1 MDQHQQMSR
10 HPKSSLTVET
20 SHWSSSS
27 LDSVPFHSSSRPW
40 FPNELEN
47 LLSSEKR
54 TLDHW
59 ATVQFFFSTAQV
71 RCFWRCFCF
80 RSGLVALFLKTSER
94 GDSWCTDSSFSS
106 LVVKLSQ
113 MFKSAL
119 LDSILK
125 LAVIPVACAPFPA
138 QFLPWSTL
146 HLICFDTAL
155 CKQPPLSA
163 MTFCDLPS
171 LWRVSMI
178 VFWTIAKSA
187 VFPIIVVSKNKR
199 YPEFILLGWSFNET
213 QNVNILIFWD
223 NGLSWAVSSNHQ
235 N

>member
-1 MDQHQQMSR
+1 MQ
-10 HPKSSLTVET
+10 
-20 SHWSSSS
+20 
-27 LDSVPFHSSSRPW
+27 
-40 FPNELEN
+40 N

-59 ATVQFFFSTAQV
+59 ATVQLFFSLSQV

-80 RSGLVALFLKTSER
+80 RSGLVALFLKMSER

-106 LVVKLSQ
+106 LLVKLSQ
-113 MFKSAL
+113 VFESAL

-125 LAVIPVACAPFPA
+125 LVVIPVACAHFPT
-138 QFLPWSTL
+138 QFFHSTL

-155 CKQPPLSA
+155 LEQPPLSV
-163 MTFCDLPS
+163 MTLCDLLS

-187 VFPIIVVSKNKR
+187 VFPIIVLSKNKR
-199 YPEFILLGWSFNET
+199 YPDLYCMDAHLLKLKCKYS
-213 QNVNILIFWD
+213 NILRYWFLTFFSCKI
-223 NGLSWAVSSNHQ
+223 
-235 N
+235 